1 MAIGSRD
8 EAKWPSV
15 PHPCHRIPTTL
26 PPVSRRP
33 WGNARKLP
41 SGRWQAR
48 YQIRGVWRTA
58 PSTFRTKGLADSW
71 LAATRTDLERGN
83 WIDPSAGE
91 VHISDYAQR
100 WLAARPELRPR
111 TKENY
116 RTLLKLHILPTLGE
130 VELGD
135 LSPAIV
141 RSWRA
146 ELIGAGHPGA
156 STIAKAYRLLHA
168 MCATALED
176 GLIPRNPC
184 VIKGASVERPA
195 ERPVATIEQ
204 IDAIA
209 EAIEPR
215 YRAMVLLATFCALR
229 VGELRALRQVNL
241 DLLHRTVS
249 VVEQYQ
255 QLADG
260 TLVLGP
266 PKTDA
271 GVRTV
276 SIPTVLIAD
285 FEAHLAVWADPG
297 PQNLV
302 FPGETGRPF
311 RTATLHAAWHRALRK
326 AQIHGLRFHDLRH
339 TGNTLAAS
347 TGASTKEL
355 MSRMGHASARAAL
368 IYQHATRDRD
378 AEIADRLS
386 LLVEQRRRLA
396 Q

>member
-1 MAIGSRD
+1 MA
-8 EAKWPSV
+8 
-15 PHPCHRIPTTL
+15 
-26 PPVSRRP
+26 RRP

-48 YQIRGVWRTA
+48 YQVQGTWRNA
-58 PSTFRTKGLADSW
+58 PETFRTKSLADSW

-83 WIDPSAGE
+83 WIDPSAGK
-91 VHISDYAQR
+91 VHLAAYAQG
-100 WLAARPELRPR
+100 WLAAWPELRPR

-116 RTLLKLHILPTLGE
+116 RSLLKLHILPTLGQ

-135 LSPAIV
+135 LSPATV
-141 RSWRA
+141 RTWRA
-146 ELIGAGHPGA
+146 GLIEAGHPGS

-176 GLIPRNPC
+176 GAIARNPC

-209 EAIEPR
+209 DAIEPR

-271 GVRTV
+271 GARTV
-276 SIPTVLIAD
+276 SIPTVLIPD
-285 FEAHLAVWADPG
+285 LEAHLATWAEPG

-311 RTATLHAAWHRALRK
+311 RTATLHAAWHRALRG
-326 AQIHGLRFHDLRH
+326 AGITGLRFHDLRH

-386 LLVEQRRRLA
+386 TLVEERRRPA

>member
-1 MAIGSRD
+1 VA
-8 EAKWPSV
+8 
-15 PHPCHRIPTTL
+15 
-26 PPVSRRP
+26 RRP
-33 WGNARKLP
+33 WGNARQLP

-48 YQIRGVWRTA
+48 YQVQGVWRSA
-58 PSTFRTKGLADSW
+58 PETFRTKGLADSW
-71 LAATRTDLERGN
+71 LAATRTDLERGT
-83 WIDPSAGE
+83 WTDPEAGKVPLAE
-91 VHISDYAQR
+91 YASS
-100 WLAARPELRPR
+100 WLADRPDLRPR
-111 TKENY
+111 TKELY
-116 RTLLKLHILPTLGE
+116 RSLLRLHVLPRLGS

-135 LSPAIV
+135 LTPAMV

-146 ELIGAGHPGA
+146 GLLEAGHPGV

-168 MCATALED
+168 ICATALED
-176 GLIPRNPC
+176 SLITRNPC

-204 IDAIA
+204 VYAIA
-209 EAIEPR
+209 DAIEPR

-241 DLLHRTVS
+241 DVLHRSVL

-255 QLADG
+255 QLGDG

-271 GVRTV
+271 GVRSV
-276 SIPTVLIAD
+276 AIPAVLVPD
-285 FEAHLAVWADPG
+285 LDAHLATWAVPG
-297 PQNLV
+297 PQHLV

-311 RTATLHAAWHRALRK
+311 RTATLHAAWHRALR
-326 AQIHGLRFHDLRH
+326 AAGITGLRFHDLRH

-368 IYQHATRDRD
+368 IYQHATKDRD
-378 AEIADRLS
+378 AEIAGHLS
-386 LLVEQRRRLA
+386 NLVEARRGSGP
-396 Q
+396 

>member
-1 MAIGSRD
+1 MA
-8 EAKWPSV
+8 
-15 PHPCHRIPTTL
+15 
-26 PPVSRRP
+26 RRP

-48 YQIRGVWRTA
+48 YQVKGVWRTA
-58 PSTFRTKGLADSW
+58 PETFRTKGLADSW

-83 WIDPSAGE
+83 WIDPSAGQ
-91 VHISDYAQR
+91 VPLSDYALG
-100 WLAARPELRPR
+100 WLASRPELRPR
-111 TKENY
+111 TTENY

-146 ELIGAGHPGA
+146 GLIAAGHPGA

-176 GLIPRNPC
+176 GLIARNPC

-195 ERPVATIEQ
+195 ERPVATITEVY
-204 IDAIA
+204 AIA
-209 EAIEPR
+209 DAVEPR

-255 QLADG
+255 QLGDG

-271 GVRTV
+271 GVRKV
-276 SIPTVLIAD
+276 AIPAVIVPDL
-285 FEAHLAVWADPG
+285 EVHLATWATAG
-297 PQNLV
+297 REQLV

-311 RTATLHAAWHRALRK
+311 RTATLHAVWHRALRELG
-326 AQIHGLRFHDLRH
+326 ITGLRFHDLRH
-339 TGNTLAAS
+339 TGNTLAAA

-368 IYQHATRDRD
+368 IYQHATEDRG

-386 LLVEQRRRLA
+386 SLVEARRTSS
-396 Q
+396 